1 LEANTRKVRNGY
13 FLSTINRNTGNPE
26 LRERIMSN
34 ADSKKTPRPKRVAIQ
49 IPTELK
55 AVYAN
60 VAFISHTPA
69 EIVIDFAQVL
79 PRMEK
84 GDVVSRVVMSPIH
97 AKLLNGALG
106 QNIANF
112 ERQFGE
118 IKLPQSPSLA
128 DQLFRFPPQNPGED
142 EPDADEE
149 A

>member
-1 LEANTRKVRNGY
+1 
-13 FLSTINRNTGNPE
+13 
-26 LRERIMSN
+26 MSN
-34 ADSKKTPRPKRVAIQ
+34 AQSKKTPSPKRVAIQ
-49 IPTELK
+49 IPEDLS

-79 PRMEK
+79 PRMKK

-97 AKLLNGALG
+97 AKLLHGALG
-106 QNIANF
+106 QNLANF

-118 IKLPQSPSLA
+118 IKLPQTSSLA

-142 EPDADEE
+142 EPNTDDE